1 MEKRSYRMKARAKRQ
16 AETRRRIVEAS
27 VGLHTELGPART
39 TISAIAERAGV
50 QRHTVYAHFPDDES
64 LLAACSSHWQER
76 HPFPDPEDW
85 RSIED
90 PRRRLR
96 SALRAVYDWY
106 ATVEDDLTVLRR
118 DAEVYPS
125 FWAAR
130 DEELASL
137 AALLAQPFGRRR
149 RVTAAV
155 GHALEFETW
164 RSLARRQGLSN
175 AEAADAMVALAEA
188 V

>member
-1 MEKRSYRMKARAKRQ
+1 VSLLIGK
-16 AETRRRIVEAS
+16 
-27 VGLHTELGPART
+27 
-39 TISAIAERAGV
+39 SALSPGKNS
-50 QRHTVYAHFPDDES
+50 TGSDES

-76 HPFPDPEDW
+76 HPFPEPEAW

-90 PRRRLR
+90 PRLRLR
-96 SALRAVYDWY
+96 TALRAVYDWY
-106 ATVEDDLTVLRR
+106 AAVEDDLTVLRR
-118 DAEVYPS
+118 DAEVNPA

-130 DEELASL
+130 DQEL
-137 AALLAQPFGRRR
+137 AALAASLAQPFGRRK
-149 RVTAAV
+149 RVAAAV

-175 AEAADAMVALAEA
+175 AEAVDAMVALAGA